1 MSKVDLDLIQQLRT
15 RTGVGMMDC
24 KKALQETNGDIERAV
39 DLLRKKGALIASK
52 RSGHETSEG
61 LIHAYIHPGSQ
72 IGVLVQINCETDFV
86 ARTEDMKRFA
96 TDVCMHIA
104 AQNPLF
110 VTRDAVDAAYVE
122 RERSIF
128 REQLLSSGKN
138 EAMVA
143 SIVEAKINKM
153 LGEVCLLDQPF
164 VKNDQITINGLL
176 QELIAKM
183 GESIKIVRFARFD
196 I

>member
-1 MSKVDLDLIQQLRT
+1 MSKVDLDLIQKLRA

-24 KKALQETNGDIERAV
+24 KKALQETEGDLDRAI

-61 LIHAYIHPGSQ
+61 LIHAYIHPGAQ
-72 IGVLVQINCETDFV
+72 IGVLLQINCETDFV
-86 ARTEDMKRFA
+86 ARTDDMKRFA

-110 VTRDAVDAAYVE
+110 IARDAVDAAYVE
-122 RERSIF
+122 KERSIF
-128 REQLLSSGKN
+128 REQLINSGKA

-143 SIVEAKINKM
+143 TIVDAKINKM
-153 LGEVCLLDQPF
+153 LGDVCLLDQPF

>member
-110 VTRDAVDAAYVE
+110 ITRDAVDAAYVE

-128 REQLLSSGKN
+128 REQLLSSGKP

-143 SIVEAKINKM
+143 SIVEAKITKM
-153 LGEVCLLDQPF
+153 LGDVCLLDQPF